1 MRQGKVVILPMILVA
16 VLVIAAL
23 IFGLLFIKDKIIKK
37 VIIEENSL
45 LFILKCGLP
54 LREVIAWD

>member
-1 MRQGKVVILPMILVA
+1 MPKAI
-16 VLVIAAL
+16 VLFDEE
-23 IFGLLFIKDKIIKK
+23 IFSKIIKK